1 MKSTKVGM
9 IKPQGATDG
18 MIIYLRFPAE
28 NTLFFVHTILYTTPC
43 MLEYVGMFV
52 SWDGI
57 VSV

>member
-52 SWDGI
+52 S
-57 VSV
+57 